1 MPILKIFICDIC
13 KEKFVEQGHGKGAE
27 GWGQLVGIKLDGVD
41 NPTLCPNHLTQA
53 ADFLDELKRKI

>member
-1 MPILKIFICDIC
+1 
-13 KEKFVEQGHGKGAE
+13 VEQGHGKGAE